1 MSFWFGD
8 DDIAMA
14 INAMYEY
21 GGFSERVFDGSLFWK
36 LSKFCNKQEKTRNI
50 NNISQRL
57 WKDFE
62 SLHAINDYRGI

>member
-1 MSFWFGD
+1 MSLNVSFWLGD

-36 LSKFCNKQEKTRNI
+36 LNKFCNENKKKTRI
-50 NNISQRL
+50 I
-57 WKDFE
+57 
-62 SLHAINDYRGI
+62 